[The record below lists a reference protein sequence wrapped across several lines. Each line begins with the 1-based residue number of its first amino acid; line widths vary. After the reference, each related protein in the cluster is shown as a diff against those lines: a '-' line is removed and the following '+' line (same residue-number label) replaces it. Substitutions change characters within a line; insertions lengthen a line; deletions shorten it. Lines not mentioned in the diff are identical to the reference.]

1 MVMLLHDLFLHKA
14 MSREV
19 IIRLFTP
26 MPNARAHST
35 YLEIKCHILSSAG
48 AGNLTGKV
56 NYLYMA
62 NSQATIIL
70 KRIRGCKA
78 LIKLKLI

>member
-1 MVMLLHDLFLHKA
+1 MLLHDLFLHKA
-14 MSREV
+14 TSREV
-19 IIRLFTP
+19 IISLFTP
-26 MPNARAHST
+26 MPNTTAHST
-35 YLEIKCHILSSAG
+35 DLEIQWHILSSAG

-56 NYLYMA
+56 NYPYMA
-62 NSQATIIL
+62 NGHAMIIF